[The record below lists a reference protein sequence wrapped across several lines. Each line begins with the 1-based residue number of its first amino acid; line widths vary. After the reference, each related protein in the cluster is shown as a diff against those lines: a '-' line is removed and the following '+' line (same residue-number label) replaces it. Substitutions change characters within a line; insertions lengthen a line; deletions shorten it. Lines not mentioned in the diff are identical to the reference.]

1 MLTTRNFAGLLLAGC
16 TGLCLLHL
24 SGPAHA
30 YPLDG
35 YESTG
40 IGRLE
45 AQRLVQ
51 EGTVGKTGKVV
62 ATMGTRDNTAKL
74 HFEIRRDGKPVDPLR
89 YLPAR

>member
-1 MLTTRNFAGLLLAGC
+1 MITTRNFLPSLLAGC
-16 TGLCLLHL
+16 TGLWLLL
-24 SGPAHA
+24 QPGPGDA

-51 EGTVGKTGKVV
+51 EEK
-62 ATMGTRDNTAKL
+62 R
-74 HFEIRRDGKPVDPLR
+74 P
-89 YLPAR
+89 